1 MKMDGLGC
9 NQLAEGWGL
18 IGGGLEQWVGRT
30 AVNREEKENKSR
42 F

>member
-1 MKMDGLGC
+1 MGLGAI
-9 NQLAEGWGL
+9 NSPEDGEL

-30 AVNREEKENKSR
+30 TVNREEKENKSR